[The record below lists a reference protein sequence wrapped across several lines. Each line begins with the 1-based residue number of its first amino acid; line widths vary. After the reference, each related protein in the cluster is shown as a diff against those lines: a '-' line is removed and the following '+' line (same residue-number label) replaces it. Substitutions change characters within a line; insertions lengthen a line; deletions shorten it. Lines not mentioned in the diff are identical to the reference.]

1 MTSDI
6 ARLRSLRATL
16 DEMVRIGGADED
28 AAAIA
33 DAQAEIASIEAKWS
47 DADLLATY
55 RQIARHP
62 GDAEGDALL
71 AEIERRRLDT

>member
-16 DEMVRIGGADED
+16 DEIVRIGGAEED

-55 RQIARHP
+55 RQTARHP

>member
-1 MTSDI
+1 MTTDI

-16 DEMVRIGGADED
+16 DEMLRIGDAEED
-28 AAAIA
+28 ATAIA
-33 DAQAEIASIEAKWS
+33 DAEAEIASIEGNWS

-55 RQIARHP
+55 RQTVRHP

-71 AEIERRRLDT
+71 AEIDRRRLGR

>member
-16 DEMVRIGGADED
+16 DEMIRVGGAEAD
-28 AAAIA
+28 AVAIA
-33 DAQAEIASIEAKWS
+33 DAESEIASIEGKWS

-55 RQIARHP
+55 RQTVRHP

-71 AEIERRRLDT
+71 AEIGRRRLDR